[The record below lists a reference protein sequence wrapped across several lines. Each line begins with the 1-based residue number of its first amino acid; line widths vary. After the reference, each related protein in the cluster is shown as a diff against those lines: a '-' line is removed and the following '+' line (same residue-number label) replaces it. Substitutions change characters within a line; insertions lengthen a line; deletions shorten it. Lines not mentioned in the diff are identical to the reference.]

1 MSDRSENGYLVPKLY
16 AWYVYSLVFM
26 LMIFDYIDRQ
36 IIASLF
42 PFLKLEWNLSDVDC
56 GMLVAALN
64 WSITI
69 FAFPVGILA
78 DRWSRKKT
86 VGLMSAIWS
95 LGTLACAFPQGYYQ
109 LFATRFLV
117 GTGEAGYAPVGTA
130 LISALFPRRLR
141 SRLIGL
147 FMGAGTLGSAIGV
160 ALGGW
165 IAVSWGWRHA
175 FGIVGIPGLIF
186 AIMFFFIR
194 DYKTVELTIKASQA
208 KDSAVRRMMT
218 KTDIIVNL
226 FGRPS
231 VVALYLVSV
240 TGFFFLGAV
249 AAWLPTYFI
258 RVGHLPVA
266 EASLKT
272 GLSVV
277 VCVLGNYLV
286 GNIADIVV
294 RRGKSNG
301 YPLVAAA
308 SQLCS
313 GVLYAVAFG
322 LAQGQAQFYLLI
334 LAGIFLT
341 AFVSPAYSAL
351 TELVHPGLRSSVISV
366 NVLLLNASGFSMGPI
381 FAGLLSDRYGIGTAM
396 IALCVVPFVSMLI
409 SLVAAALYDRD
420 LAKVEKIEL
429 QAES

>member
-1 MSDRSENGYLVPKLY
+1 MSDQRHDGYLVPKAY
-16 AWYVYSLVFM
+16 AWYVFSLVFM
-26 LMIFDYIDRQ
+26 LMVFDYIDRQ

-42 PFLKLEWNLSDVDC
+42 PFLKQEWGLSDVQC

-69 FAFPVGILA
+69 FAFPVGLLA

-86 VGLMSAIWS
+86 VGLMSTIWS
-95 LGTLACAFPQGYYQ
+95 LGSLACAFPQSYHQ

-117 GTGEAGYAPVGTA
+117 GAGEAGYAPVGTA
-130 LISALFPRRLR
+130 LISALFPQRLR
-141 SRLIGL
+141 SRLIGV
-147 FMGAGTLGSAIGV
+147 FMGAATLGSAIGV

-186 AIMFFFIR
+186 AVMFFFVR
-194 DYKTVELTIKASQA
+194 DYRTVELTIKASEA
-208 KDSAVRRMMT
+208 KDSAIRRMMT
-218 KTDIIVNL
+218 KRDIIANL

-240 TGFFFLGAV
+240 TGFFFLGAL

-258 RVGHLPVA
+258 RVGNLPVA
-266 EASLKT
+266 EASMKT

-277 VCVLGNYLV
+277 VCVFGNYFV
-286 GNIADIVV
+286 GHIADTVV
-294 RRGKSNG
+294 RRGRING
-301 YPLVAAA
+301 YALVAAA

-313 GVLYAVAFG
+313 GLLYVASFG
-322 LAQGQAQFYLLI
+322 LAQGQAQFCLLI
-334 LAGIFLT
+334 LAGIVLT

-351 TELVHPGLRSSVISV
+351 SELVHPGLRSSVISI
-366 NVLLLNASGFSMGPI
+366 NVLLLNALGFSTGPI
-381 FAGLLSDRYGIGTAM
+381 FAGFLSDRYGIGTAM
-396 IALCVVPFVSMLI
+396 VALSVVPFISMLI
-409 SLVAAALYDRD
+409 SLVAARLYSRD
-420 LAKVEKIEL
+420 LAKVEKVEL
-429 QAES
+429 QAER

>member
-1 MSDRSENGYLVPKLY
+1 MPNHVENGYLVPKAY
-16 AWYVYSLVFM
+16 AWYVYSLIFM

-36 IIASLF
+36 VVASLF
-42 PFLKLEWNLSDVDC
+42 PFLKQEWSLSDVQC

-69 FAFPVGILA
+69 FAFPVGLLA

-86 VGLMSAIWS
+86 VGLMSTLWS
-95 LGTLACAFPQGYYQ
+95 LGTLACALPQSYYQ

-117 GTGEAGYAPVGTA
+117 GAGEAGYAPVGCA
-130 LISALFPRRLR
+130 LISALFPQRLR
-141 SRLIGL
+141 SRLIGV

-165 IAVSWGWRHA
+165 IAVHWGWRHA

-194 DYKTVELTIKASQA
+194 DYKTVELTISASQA
-208 KDSAVRRMMT
+208 KGSAIRRNMSAR
-218 KTDIIVNL
+218 DIMANL

-231 VVALYLVSV
+231 VLALYLVSV
-240 TGFFFLGAV
+240 TGFFFLGAI

-258 RVGHLPVA
+258 RVADLPVA

-277 VCVLGNYLV
+277 VCIFGNYLV
-286 GNIADIVV
+286 GHIADRVV
-294 RRGKSNG
+294 HRGLING
-301 YPLVAAA
+301 YPLMAAA

-313 GVLYAVAFG
+313 GLLYGVAFG
-322 LAQGQAQFYLLI
+322 LAQGPAQFYLLI
-334 LAGIFLT
+334 LAGVFLT

-351 TELVHPGLRSSVISV
+351 SELVHPGLRSSVISV
-366 NVLLLNASGFSMGPI
+366 NVLLLNAFGFSTGPI
-381 FAGLLSDRYGIGTAM
+381 VAGALSDRYGIEMTM
-396 IALCVVPFVSMLI
+396 IALSVVPFISMII
-409 SLVAAALYDRD
+409 SIVAAGLYNRD
-420 LAKVEKIEL
+420 LAKVEKVDLQIE
-429 QAES
+429 S

>member
-1 MSDRSENGYLVPKLY
+1 MSNHTENGYLVPKAY
-16 AWYVYSLVFM
+16 AWYAYSLVFM

-42 PFLKLEWNLSDVDC
+42 PFLKQEWSLSDVDC
-56 GMLVAALN
+56 GMLMAALN

-69 FAFPVGILA
+69 FAVPAGLLA

-86 VGLMSAIWS
+86 VGLMSTIWS
-95 LGTLACAFPQGYYQ
+95 LGTLACAFPQSYYQ

-130 LISALFPRRLR
+130 LISALFPQRLR

-147 FMGAGTLGSAIGV
+147 FMGGATLGSAIGV

-165 IAVSWGWRHA
+165 IAVTWGWRYA

-194 DYKTVELTIKASQA
+194 DYKTVELTIQAGEA
-208 KDSAVRRMMT
+208 KDSAARRMMT
-218 KTDIIVNL
+218 KTDILMNL

-231 VVALYLVSV
+231 IVALYFVSI
-240 TGFFFLGAV
+240 TGFFFLGALS
-249 AAWLPTYFI
+249 AWLPSYFI
-258 RVGHLPVA
+258 RVGNMPVA
-266 EASLKT
+266 EASMKT

-277 VCVLGNYLV
+277 VCVFGNYLF
-286 GNIADIVV
+286 GHIADAVV
-294 RRGKSNG
+294 RSGRING
-301 YPLVAAA
+301 YALVAAA
-308 SQLCS
+308 SQLYS
-313 GVLYAVAFG
+313 GILYAAAFG
-322 LAQGQAQFYLLI
+322 LAQGEMQYYLLI
-334 LAGIFLT
+334 IAGIGLT
-341 AFVSPAYSAL
+341 GFVSPAYSAL
-351 TELVHPGLRSSVISV
+351 SELVHPGLRSSVISV
-366 NVLLLNASGFSMGPI
+366 NVLLLNASGFSLGPI

-396 IALCVVPFVSMLI
+396 ITLSLVPFISMLI
-409 SLVAAALYDRD
+409 SLVAAASYDRD

-429 QAES
+429 QVEN

>member
-1 MSDRSENGYLVPKLY
+1 MSDRNDNGYLVPKAY
-16 AWYVYSLVFM
+16 AWYVFSLVFM

-42 PFLKLEWNLSDVDC
+42 PFLKQEWGLSDAQC

-69 FAFPVGILA
+69 FAFPVGLLA

-86 VGLMSAIWS
+86 VGLMSTIWS
-95 LGTLACAFPQGYYQ
+95 LGTLACAFPQSYYQ

-117 GTGEAGYAPVGTA
+117 GAGEAGYAPVGTA
-130 LISALFPRRLR
+130 LISALFPQRLR
-141 SRLIGL
+141 SRLIGV
-147 FMGAGTLGSAIGV
+147 FMGAATLGSAIGV

-165 IAVSWGWRHA
+165 IAVTWGWRHA

-186 AIMFFFIR
+186 AIMFFFVR
-194 DYKTVELTIKASQA
+194 DYKTVELTIKTGQA
-208 KDSAVRRMMT
+208 RDAAIRRMMT
-218 KTDIIVNL
+218 KTEIMANL

-231 VVALYLVSV
+231 IVALYLVSV
-240 TGFFFLGAV
+240 TGFFFLGAL

-258 RVGHLPVA
+258 RVGNLPVA

-277 VCVLGNYLV
+277 VCVFGNYLV
-286 GNIADIVV
+286 GHIADTVV
-294 RRGKSNG
+294 RRGRING
-301 YPLVAAA
+301 YGLVAAA

-313 GVLYAVAFG
+313 GLLYAASFG
-322 LAQGQAQFYLLI
+322 LAQGQAQFCLLI
-334 LAGIFLT
+334 LAGIVLT

-351 TELVHPGLRSSVISV
+351 SELVHPGLRSSVISI
-366 NVLLLNASGFSMGPI
+366 NVLLLNALGFSTGPI
-381 FAGLLSDRYGIGTAM
+381 FAGLLSDKYGIETAM
-396 IALCVVPFVSMLI
+396 IDLSVVPLI
-409 SLVAAALYDRD
+409 SMMICLVAARLYSRD
-420 LAKVEKIEL
+420 LAKVEKMEL

>member
-1 MSDRSENGYLVPKLY
+1 MPDRSEDGYLVPKAY

-42 PFLKLEWNLSDVDC
+42 PFLKQEWCLSDMEC

-69 FAFPVGILA
+69 FALPVGFLA

-86 VGLMSAIWS
+86 VGLMSTIWS
-95 LGTLACAFPQGYYQ
+95 LGTLACAFPQSYYQ

-130 LISALFPRRLR
+130 LISALFPKRLR
-141 SRLIGL
+141 SRLIGV
-147 FMGAGTLGSAIGV
+147 FMGAGTMGSAIGV

-194 DYKTVELTIKASQA
+194 DYKTVELTIRAGEA
-208 KDSAVRRMMT
+208 RDSAIRRMMT
-218 KTDIIVNL
+218 KMDILANL

-231 VVALYLVSV
+231 VLALYLVSI
-240 TGFFFLGAV
+240 TGFFFLGAL

-258 RVGHLPVA
+258 RVGNLPVA
-266 EASLKT
+266 EASVKT

-277 VCVLGNYLV
+277 VCIFGNYLV
-286 GNIADIVV
+286 GHIADNVV
-294 RRGKSNG
+294 RSGRING
-301 YPLVAAA
+301 YAFVAAA

-313 GVLYAVAFG
+313 GLLYAAAFG
-322 LAQGQAQFYLLI
+322 LAQGQTQFYLLI
-334 LAGIFLT
+334 LAGIVLT

-366 NVLLLNASGFSMGPI
+366 NVLLLNALGFSTGPI
-381 FAGLLSDRYGIGTAM
+381 FAGLLSDRYGIETAM
-396 IALCVVPFVSMLI
+396 IALSVVPLI
-409 SLVAAALYDRD
+409 SMVINLVAAGLYSRD
-420 LAKVEKIEL
+420 LAKVEKVQL
-429 QAES
+429 QVES

>member
-1 MSDRSENGYLVPKLY
+1 MSDTSDNGYLVPKAY
-16 AWYVYSLVFM
+16 AWYVFSLVFM

-42 PFLKLEWNLSDVDC
+42 PFLKQEWGLSDVQC

-69 FAFPVGILA
+69 FAFPVGLLA

-86 VGLMSAIWS
+86 VGLMSTIWS
-95 LGTLACAFPQGYYQ
+95 LGTLACAFPQSYYQ

-117 GTGEAGYAPVGTA
+117 GAGEAGYAPVGTA

-141 SRLIGL
+141 SRLIGV
-147 FMGAGTLGSAIGV
+147 FMGAATLGSAIGV

-175 FGIVGIPGLIF
+175 FGIVGIPGMIF
-186 AIMFFFIR
+186 AVMFFFTR
-194 DYKTVELTIKASQA
+194 DYKTVELTIRASEA
-208 KDSAVRRMMT
+208 SDSAVRRMMT
-218 KTDIIVNL
+218 RRDIAAHL

-231 VVALYLVSV
+231 VVALYLVSI
-240 TGFFFLGAV
+240 TGFFFLGGL

-258 RVGHLPVA
+258 RVGNLPVA

-277 VCVLGNYLV
+277 VCVFGNYLV
-286 GNIADIVV
+286 GHIADTVV
-294 RRGKSNG
+294 RRGWTNG
-301 YPLVAAA
+301 YALVAAA
-308 SQLCS
+308 SQLCA
-313 GVLYAVAFG
+313 GLLYAASFG
-322 LAQGQAQFYLLI
+322 LAHGQAQFCLLI
-334 LAGIFLT
+334 FAGIVLT
-341 AFVSPAYSAL
+341 GFVSPAYSAL
-351 TELVHPGLRSSVISV
+351 SELVHPGLRSSVISI
-366 NVLLLNASGFSMGPI
+366 NVLLLNALGFSTGPI
-381 FAGLLSDRYGIGTAM
+381 FAGFLSDRYGIGAAM
-396 IALCVVPFVSMLI
+396 VALSVVPLISMLI
-409 SLVAAALYDRD
+409 SLVAAKLYSRD
-420 LAKVEKIEL
+420 LAKVDNVEL